1 MVADHQKEDE
11 YNNQEELTLAKFT
24 DSVCK
29 LCRREGMKLFLK
41 ASRCS
46 TDKCAFDRRSY
57 SPGQHGAVKKKPT
70 DYSLHLREKQKV
82 KRTYGILERQFWRYY
97 LDASRM
103 KGNTGENLLCLL
115 ERRLDNVVFRLGFA
129 RSLKEARQMVNHGH
143 ILVNNRKVN
152 VPSYLVKKGDVIS
165 VKEKSKNLVQ
175 VAEGVQNAPQRVV
188 PVWLS
193 LNATEL
199 KGEVKNLPL
208 RTDIALPVQEQLIV
222 EFYSR

>member
-1 MVADHQKEDE
+1 MGKYV
-11 YNNQEELTLAKFT
+11 

-46 TDKCAFDRRSY
+46 TDKCAFDRRAY
-57 SPGQHGAVKKKPT
+57 SPGQHGALKKKPT
-70 DYSLHLREKQKV
+70 DYALHLREKQKV
-82 KRTYGILERQFWRYY
+82 KRVYGILERQFWRYY
-97 LDASRM
+97 SDALRM

-129 RSLKEARQMVNHGH
+129 RNLKEARQMVSHGH

-152 VPSYLVKKGDVIS
+152 IPSYLIKKGDIIS
-165 VKEKSKNLVQ
+165 VREKSKGLVQ
-175 VAEGVQNAPQRVV
+175 VVEGIQNAAQRIV
-188 PVWLS
+188 PGWLS
-193 LNATEL
+193 LNTAEV
-199 KGEVKNLPL
+199 KGEVKSLPL
-208 RTDIALPVQEQLIV
+208 RTDIALPIQEQFIV